1 MPRIVVVSKP
11 RLDLKIDVSASRP
24 WSGIVWH
31 HSASPD
37 KQTRDWDGIVKY
49 HTSHRI
55 DFNIVDKETFDS
67 RLKQGDGKVFEKPWK
82 DVGYHGGTELVN
94 GEPVFHWGRSLNMIG
109 AHAGVAGVSNKFNE
123 THLGLCC
130 IGNYDLAP
138 PDPKLW
144 DFNLRLTRS
153 VMDAF
158 HISCN
163 EVIGHREVFDHLG
176 VPREKS
182 CPGKSWNMDVFR
194 AEL

>member
-37 KQTRDWDGIVKY
+37 KKTRDWDGIVKY

-55 DFNIVDKETFDS
+55 DFNIVDKDTFER

-82 DVGYHGGTELVN
+82 DVGYHGGTELVK
-94 GEPVFHWGRSLNMIG
+94 GEPIFHWGRPLSMVG
-109 AHAGVAGVSNKFNE
+109 AHAGVVGVSNKFNE
-123 THLGLCC
+123 IYLGLCC
-130 IGNYDLAP
+130 IGNFDLAP
-138 PDPKLW
+138 PAPELW

-153 VMDAF
+153 LMDAF
-158 HISCN
+158 HIPFN
-163 EVIGHREVFDHLG
+163 EVIGHRGVFDRLG
-176 VPREKS
+176 VPRQKT
-182 CPGKSWNMDVFR
+182 CPGTAWDMEKFQK
-194 AEL
+194 AL